1 VKISAPKWL
10 HARVSELARVATR
23 TNADECIALVRLA
36 DGMTSPPLPIPA
48 VDRVEGR
55 ASLTID
61 ALRVEDVARRWRQFV
76 APEIED
82 AALLRALIAR
92 GAAVAKARPEVDREV
107 AAREASVRRS
117 EVLKSLGITPAKFA
131 REVRRVEADMRARDA
146 EPRLDR
152 GVAIGPSIL
161 RFVDALVLVNGT
173 SRGVECESLI
183 VAASKTPVGPP
194 LREDRYS
201 DETIRNSKSTTL
213 RMSANGWSIVDER
226 AKRYGESVSESV
238 RALILGGAVA
248 LKLEHVERDE
258 ARGLALLRERGPMT
272 AQAFARA
279 LWGDVG
285 RHRGTP
291 SVLFRLAKLGLAT
304 RAKRDGQVFWAA
316 T

>member
-1 VKISAPKWL
+1 MKVSAPKWL

-36 DGMTSPPLPIPA
+36 DSMTSPPLPIPA

-61 ALRVEDVARRWRQFV
+61 EQRVEGVTRRWRQFV
-76 APEIED
+76 APEVED

-107 AAREASVRRS
+107 AAREASVRKA
-117 EVLKSLGITPAKFA
+117 EVLKALGVTPAKFA
-131 REVRRVEADMRARDA
+131 REVRRVEADMRARA
-146 EPRLDR
+146 SEPRVDR

-161 RFVDALVLVNGT
+161 RFVDALALINGT
-173 SRGVECESLI
+173 SRGVECEALI
-183 VAASKTPVGPP
+183 EAASRTPVGPP
-194 LREDRYS
+194 LRDDRYS
-201 DETIRNSKSTTL
+201 DETLRASRSTTIRL
-213 RMSANGWSIVDER
+213 TPKTWALVDER

-238 RALILGGAVA
+238 RALVLGGAVA
-248 LKLEHVERDE
+248 LKLEHVETDE
-258 ARGLALLRERGPMT
+258 ARGLALLRERGPMS

-291 SVLFRLAKLGLAT
+291 AVLFRLAKLGLAT
-304 RAKRDGQVFWAA
+304 RMKNDGQVFWAA